1 MVLTLNPVAEALMRE
16 NYEKGLQLY
25 VDFFADI
32 TLYKGL
38 VFRAEYAG
46 NYYYN
51 NNYQYTPSYDY
62 GLYTQE
68 SLGSRSAS
76 NGSNWTL
83 KTYLTYTNTFGRHQ
97 ITAMAG
103 HEAQENNWE
112 SLSGTRS
119 DYFLNSVHELDAGSS
134 LTAKNSSSKGSSAIE
149 SYFGRVNYGFD
160 DRYLLTLT
168 VRGDGSSTFAP
179 NNRWGIFPSA
189 ALAWKLKNEK
199 FLKNVSWLDNLKL
212 RLGWGLVGNQAAE
225 NYAYGVKMRTVA
237 TIWGSGYYAENY
249 GNENLKWE
257 ETEAWNAGLDI
268 NLFGNRVEL
277 IIDGYYKNTD
287 NLLMKASLPS
297 YVNGVISS
305 PWVNA
310 GAMTNKGLEFTLNTV
325 NINKNDFMWRSGL
338 TISFNRNE
346 ITKLYT
352 ETAGL
357 SGTINSET
365 YTYSEVGQP
374 IGQFYG
380 YNVIGMFTKEDDF
393 YKRDSYGNYILDKN
407 GERVKVAI
415 PKGKNI
421 SESEIWVGDYI
432 YEDIDDNGVIDEKDR
447 TYLGN
452 PEPKFSYGFN
462 NSFSYKGFDLNIF
475 INGVYGN
482 KVVNMLRKEFTN
494 PMNNSGMLKEAVN
507 IARVELIDPSQPTT
521 LSNVYVSNAG
531 SAQVQ
536 RITAANANDNNRMS
550 SRFVEDGSYL
560 RIKNISLGYT
570 FPKKW
575 ISKLNID
582 NLRVYMNI
590 QNAFTFTKYKG
601 YDPEVGAYNY
611 DVLTRGIDNARYPSQ
626 RIYTFG
632 LNLSF

>member
-1 MVLTLNPVAEALMRE
+1 
-16 NYEKGLQLY
+16 
-25 VDFFADI
+25 
-32 TLYKGL
+32 
-38 VFRAEYAG
+38 
-46 NYYYN
+46 
-51 NNYQYTPSYDY
+51 
-62 GLYTQE
+62 
-68 SLGSRSAS
+68 
-76 NGSNWTL
+76 
-83 KTYLTYTNTFGRHQ
+83 
-97 ITAMAG
+97 MAG